1 MIIIYI
7 GSLAAIE
14 RACSVYLKFIMRKYI
29 IACRVPYKRQE
40 LLILRVFTPRF
51 GLCPW
56 LLIFLVFC
64 VVLCF
69 CMCVSFVFVLCLVY
83 PILSLSLVCPFLIAP
98 SGFSNVY
105 ITE

>member
-14 RACSVYLKFIMRKYI
+14 RAFSVYLKFIMRKYI

-51 GLCPW
+51 GLCPR

-64 VVLCF
+64 IVF
-69 CMCVSFVFVLCLVY
+69 FVSFVFVLCLVY